1 LGAPLLVRAAFLATV
16 AVWAAFL
23 ATVAV
28 GVAFFVDSD
37 LLDSVVT
44 GESYPTADRI
54 IQFRR
59 PDALAIR

>member
-1 LGAPLLVRAAFLATV
+1 V

-28 GVAFFVDSD
+28 EVAFFVDSD
-37 LLDSVVT
+37 LVGSVVT

-54 IQFRR
+54 LQYRR
-59 PDALAIR
+59 PDGLAIR